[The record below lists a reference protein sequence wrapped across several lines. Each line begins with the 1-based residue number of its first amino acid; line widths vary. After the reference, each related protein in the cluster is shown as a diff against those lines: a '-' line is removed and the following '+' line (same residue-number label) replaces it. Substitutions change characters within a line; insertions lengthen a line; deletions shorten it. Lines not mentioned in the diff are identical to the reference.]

1 MDLDTPAV
9 TRTQTGASNSA
20 PVARKRMS
28 MNFSLPV
35 AVSNGSPLGRKS
47 STTTPLMSA
56 KSPRMNTGESPEMFF
71 RDLKIEDH
79 RDLVADSARRRDR
92 SLSSASN
99 GHFAHHPH
107 QHQQLHHHTKNNSST
122 SSTSTNNSGGIFT
135 SSFSH
140 SSVSNYNHGPGLPN
154 TGAAN
159 KPSFDNYLSELAAKE
174 RKVVELK
181 DELKRM
187 QEALKMAERDLKNF
201 RDSAVSALGP
211 PVKSSGSSHYTLQAG
226 EPHGRSDSIDNKPSQ
241 EEQDQ
246 EVKEEPQTVLQENV
260 IPSDPSQPIKTLN
273 MSLYD
278 RGASQLPPT
287 GDVLNMGKRVV
298 EELGTQFWG
307 FFDDIK
313 NAAIGDDVRDHP
325 HRRPASANAK
335 NRDRMS
341 FQSPSEEAE
350 DITVTTQPPARE
362 LQDLT
367 GRRASSRSRRKG
379 SLNGEEN
386 GPMNS
391 YYML

>member
-1 MDLDTPAV
+1 MDLDTPTV

-47 STTTPLMSA
+47 STNTPSISA
-56 KSPRMNTGESPEMFF
+56 KSPRMNNGELPEIFF

-79 RDLVADSARRRDR
+79 RDLVTDSARRRDR

-99 GHFAHHPH
+99 GHFGHQQH

-135 SSFSH
+135 SSSSH
-140 SSVSNYNHGPGLPN
+140 STASNYNHGLGTTN
-154 TGAAN
+154 SAVN

-174 RKVVELK
+174 RRVVELK

-187 QEALKMAERDLKNF
+187 QEALKAAERDLKNF
-201 RDSAVSALGP
+201 RESAVSALGP
-211 PVKSSGSSHYTLQAG
+211 PVKSAGSSHYTLQTSEA
-226 EPHGRSDSIDNKPSQ
+226 HGRSDSLDNRPLL

-246 EVKEEPQTVLQENV
+246 VEVKEESQALISRERAISP
-260 IPSDPSQPIKTLN
+260 DPSHPIKALN

-325 HRRPASANAK
+325 HRQGANTNVK
-335 NRDRMS
+335 NRGRMS
-341 FQSPSEEAE
+341 FQPSEETDDA
-350 DITVTTQPPARE
+350 TVTTQPPARE

-367 GRRASSRSRRKG
+367 GRTPSRSRRKS
-379 SLNGEEN
+379 SLNGDEN